1 MLLTITIIIAN
12 PNQFTLKSQP
22 IIMLNHLLSY
32 IIKKTMSKLIKFM
45 ILLKLKRCML

>member
-22 IIMLNHLLSY
+22 VIYFKSFIELYN
-32 IIKKTMSKLIKFM
+32 
-45 ILLKLKRCML
+45 